1 MAAQRAAAAADA
13 AAARRDASNEPPEVP
28 PPPNREGHAMRRKRA
43 RRDGDGAGAGFGG
56 AVVGAGPEC
65 SASDAAPLDRSLDVD
80 DSAPETAEGGG
91 DRGARASPPSSSRG
105 VALRAADANADAGG
119 DATGA
124 RREGSAAAASEEV
137 AAPEAAFSSAA
148 TLERLAAAV
157 GVPPPRDLGAFRR
170 DFARCPASVTALLV
184 SLARNVEPLVE
195 PLRGILDAA
204 ARAHARDDRPLTID
218 APGAAAEARVAS
230 EEDPT
235 PRATP
240 EARVPEETAE
250 ATPDRTRVAGTR
262 DPPPRALAPHG
273 PASAPS
279 SAPGPA
285 GDRMMKLKLK
295 AFGVQLVRRR
305 PLDAAEAELSPGP
318 SPECGVAV
326 PVARVAPGRPPS
338 KLREADHGG
347 QAR

>member
-1 MAAQRAAAAADA
+1 MSEGRQPVTFSAMRKAIARRMVASKQEAPHFYVARDLEMDA
-13 AAARRDASNEPPEVP
+13 ALDA
-28 PPPNREGHAMRRKRA
+28 
-43 RRDGDGAGAGFGG
+43 
-56 AVVGAGPEC
+56 
-65 SASDAAPLDRSLDVD
+65 L
-80 DSAPETAEGGG
+80 
-91 DRGARASPPSSSRG
+91 
-105 VALRAADANADAGG
+105 
-119 DATGA
+119 
-124 RREGSAAAASEEV
+124 
-137 AAPEAAFSSAA
+137 AAFN
-148 TLERLAAAV
+148 EGKDKPDR
-157 GVPPPRDLGAFRR
+157 
-170 DFARCPASVTALLV
+170 ASVTALLV

-250 ATPDRTRVAGTR
+250 ATPDRTRAGTR

-279 SAPGPA
+279 SAPGPV

-338 KLREADHGG
+338 KLREADHRG

>member
-1 MAAQRAAAAADA
+1 
-13 AAARRDASNEPPEVP
+13 
-28 PPPNREGHAMRRKRA
+28 MRRKRA
-43 RRDGDGAGAGFGG
+43 RRDGDGAGAGFRG

-124 RREGSAAAASEEV
+124 RREGSAAVSEEA

-204 ARAHARDDRPLTID
+204 ARAHARDDRHLTID
-218 APGAAAEARVAS
+218 APSAAAEARVAS

-250 ATPDRTRVAGTR
+250 ATPDRTRAGTR
-262 DPPPRALAPHG
+262 DPPPRALAPRG

-305 PLDAAEAELSPGP
+305 QIDAAEAELSPGP

>member
-1 MAAQRAAAAADA
+1 M
-13 AAARRDASNEPPEVP
+13 
-28 PPPNREGHAMRRKRA
+28 
-43 RRDGDGAGAGFGG
+43 
-56 AVVGAGPEC
+56 
-65 SASDAAPLDRSLDVD
+65 
-80 DSAPETAEGGG
+80 
-91 DRGARASPPSSSRG
+91 
-105 VALRAADANADAGG
+105 
-119 DATGA
+119 
-124 RREGSAAAASEEV
+124 
-137 AAPEAAFSSAA
+137 
-148 TLERLAAAV
+148 
-157 GVPPPRDLGAFRR
+157 
-170 DFARCPASVTALLV
+170 
-184 SLARNVEPLVE
+184 
-195 PLRGILDAA
+195 
-204 ARAHARDDRPLTID
+204 TID

-262 DPPPRALAPHG
+262 DPPPRALAPRG

-305 PLDAAEAELSPGP
+305 QIDAAEAELSPGP

-326 PVARVAPGRPPS
+326 PVARVALGRPPS